1 MVSPPVTVA
10 VGMTLASVQHK
21 EDLVRKSILM
31 ALLLLLV
38 AASSVLVACG
48 EEPSPSTLTDDGK
61 REVTVPGN
69 PQRIVSLGSPITEI
83 LFALDLGDRVVATDD
98 YSDYPDEAAA
108 LAKVGAPWPGF
119 NTETI
124 LDQDPDLILSSAG
137 NIVTQL
143 EPYGVPVFVVQ
154 PTNIEGVFEDILEIG
169 DITGK
174 EKEARALVDSLQARV
189 DAVTARTGGLATD
202 GRPTVFYEV
211 DATDAAR
218 PYTAGSGTFQDE
230 LIGLAGGRNIA
241 DDASG
246 WYQISVEK
254 IVDADP
260 DMIVLEDYQYGVSV
274 ESVGARSAA
283 WAGLSAVK
291 GGKAYPIED
300 PDLTSR
306 YGPRIVDGLEALA
319 GMIHP
324 ELFPEEDQASQ
335 LK

>member
-1 MVSPPVTVA
+1 M
-10 VGMTLASVQHK
+10 
-21 EDLVRKSILM
+21 
-31 ALLLLLV
+31 
-38 AASSVLVACG
+38 
-48 EEPSPSTLTDDGK
+48 
-61 REVTVPGN
+61 
-69 PQRIVSLGSPITEI
+69 SLGPSITEM

-124 LDQDPDLILSSAG
+124 LDQEPDLILSSTGA
-137 NIVTQL
+137 VVQQL

-154 PTNIEGVFEDILEIG
+154 PTNIAGVFDDILKIG

-189 DAVTARTGGLATD
+189 DAVTARTDGLATD
-202 GRPTVFYEV
+202 QRPTVFYEV
-211 DATDAAR
+211 DATDSTR

-241 DDASG
+241 NDTSG
-246 WYQISVEK
+246 WYQITVEK

-291 GGKAYPIED
+291 DGKVYPIED

-319 GMIHP
+319 RMIHP
-324 ELFPEEDQASQ
+324 ELFPEGE
-335 LK
+335 